1 MAKLTL
7 DLPDDVV
14 EMLKALEERLD
25 RLEADKTG
33 VEPAIA
39 ERDIDAV
46 TRAMALAL
54 KRRSLRGLNVDSQR
68 VLVDGVPHQRVGE
81 HEATYY
87 TKEGPVTVIRVLF
100 RKVGER
106 NGKTVDTVSL
116 RSGAVDG
123 WLPDAAAAAAFL
135 LQQGTSREA
144 QATGQALGVMP
155 YSRSSFERTA
165 HRTGE
170 RYAEIR
176 CEIEDQLVQRYEIP
190 ERTRSVSVS
199 LDRVSVPFEEQRCR
213 PRGRPRRGAPKRPV
227 TRNWRMAYVGTVT
240 LHDEHG
246 DALHTIRY
254 GRVPTE
260 GCSDM
265 VEGMLDDVKHLQA
278 KRSGLRVVLLT
289 DGAKELV
296 DALDRHFTLEALGVT
311 PLREIDFW
319 HVIEK
324 LAAAATTIHGKNA
337 AAVVA
342 RWKMRLL
349 NSKSAPSTIL
359 AELKAAKPA
368 RKRNPDDECPVQA
381 AMTYLKNQ
389 AERMTFVEAR
399 AAGLPIGSG
408 NVEATCKSLV
418 GQRLVRTGS
427 RWKQATAQ
435 HIVDLR
441 ALALSDRFIDAME
454 LMRQCQIHDVRAA

>member
-1 MAKLTL
+1 MTKLTL
-7 DLPDDVV
+7 DLPDDVA
-14 EMLKALEERLD
+14 EMLKALDERLD

-33 VEPAIA
+33 AEPAIS

-46 TRAMALAL
+46 TRAIALSL
-54 KRRSLRGLNVDSQR
+54 KRRSLRGLNIDSQR
-68 VLVDGVPHQRVGE
+68 VLVDGVPHHRVGE

-87 TKEGPVTVIRVLF
+87 TKEGPVSVMRGLY

-116 RSGAVDG
+116 RAGAVDG
-123 WLPDAAAAAAFL
+123 WLPDAAAASAFL

-144 QATGQALGVMP
+144 EATGQALGVLP
-155 YSRSSFERTA
+155 YSRSSFERAA

-176 CEIEDQLVQRYEIP
+176 CEIEDQLVQRYKIP
-190 ERTRSVSVS
+190 ERARSVSVS
-199 LDRVSVPFEEQRCR
+199 LDRVSVPFEEQRSR

-227 TRNWRMAYVGTVT
+227 SRNWRMAYVGTVT

-265 VEGMLDDVKHLQA
+265 VAGMLDDVKQLQTQ
-278 KRSGLRVVLLT
+278 RSGLRVVLLT

-296 DALDRHFTLEALGVT
+296 DALDGHFTLESLGVT
-311 PLREIDFW
+311 PIREIDFW

-324 LAAAATTIHGKNA
+324 LAAAAATIHDKNA

-359 AELKAAKPA
+359 AELEAAKPP
-368 RKRNPDDECPVQA
+368 RKRNADDECPVQA
-381 AMTYLKNQ
+381 AMTYFRNQ
-389 AERMTFVEAR
+389 GERMTFVEAR

-408 NVEATCKSLV
+408 NVEATCKSLI

-441 ALALSDRFIDAME
+441 ALALSDRFIDAMD
-454 LMRQCQIHDVRAA
+454 LMRQCQVHDVRAA